1 MCFIVYP
8 GKTAQ
13 DVINYNSNKKFG
25 VIIAGNAGRPL
36 GRLSKNGYIDF
47 SQINKTFDTQEE
59 SVLRYVILGLL
70 WQGKSEYEINCIFKP
85 ILDSFG
91 LPHNNYHTTITKQG
105 FDYTKD
111 QTTAPYNLA
120 YTLKVGYLVLCWVF
134 GPNANRNVGSPTGT
148 MKRTFSNLAAV
159 NYNYF
164 VDCIYTSYR
173 AAFYAL
179 YGKVDEVITTGLSS
193 GVYAGPW
200 KKQICE
206 NITEIMKNALSFTPF
221 KKVHYPIPQITQ
233 PRQQTPLPRQQ
244 TPQPKQQTP
253 RTSVPTCK
261 TLNCNYPRRFDDNK
275 RKYYNTCCYTC
286 KKSNGHSH
294 GPNCNQVNQ
303 PRQQKPQSRGP
314 KCANCNRSKR
324 FDNNKRKYY
333 DTCCYTCMKSNGH
346 SHGPYCNH
354 VNS

>member
-13 DVINYNSNKKFG
+13 DIINYNSNKKLG

-47 SQINKTFDTQEE
+47 SQINETFKTQEE
-59 SVLRYVILGLL
+59 SVLQYVILGLL
-70 WQGKSEYEINCIFKP
+70 WQGKSKYEINCIFKP

-91 LPHNNYHTTITKQG
+91 LPHNNYNTTRTKQG

-111 QTTAPYNLA
+111 QTTVPYNLA
-120 YTLKVGYLVLCWVF
+120 YILPVGNLVLCWVF
-134 GPNANRNVGSPTGT
+134 GPNANRNAGSPTGT
-148 MKRTFSNLAAV
+148 MKRTFSSLAEAD
-159 NYNYF
+159 YNYF
-164 VDCIYTSYR
+164 RNCIYTSYR

-179 YGKVDEVITTGLSS
+179 HGKVDEVITTGLST

-200 KKQICE
+200 KYNICKKI
-206 NITEIMKNALSFTPF
+206 NEIMKNALSFTPF
-221 KKVHYPIPQITQ
+221 KKVHYPIPQTPQ
-233 PRQQTPLPRQQ
+233 PRQQTPPPRQQ
-244 TPQPKQQTP
+244 TPPP
-253 RTSVPTCK
+253 RGPQCV
-261 TLNCNYPRRFDDNK
+261 NCYRPRRFNK
-275 RKYYNTCCYTC
+275 GQYFQTCCYTC

-294 GPNCNQVNQ
+294 GPYCNQVNQ

-314 KCANCNRSKR
+314 RCVNCYRPKR
-324 FDNNKRKYY
+324 FDDNKRKYY
-333 DTCCYTCMKSNGH
+333 DTCCYACKKSNGH
-346 SHGPYCNH
+346 SHGPYCNQ